1 METCIL
7 KAVNGDDPKANFSEA
22 FESLK
27 KSRKYY
33 LSSLDI

>member
-1 METCIL
+1 MKTCIL
-7 KAVNGDDPKANFSEA
+7 KVVDGDDPEANFSEA